1 MHRMRVYTTEA
12 IVLKR
17 HNLGEAD
24 RIVTLYTP
32 LLGKLRAVAKGAR
45 RPTSRL
51 AGHLELFSLS
61 MVQLAHGRELEVVTQ
76 AETRDAFRAVRDD
89 LSRTTQAYCALEL
102 VDRLTPDR
110 LENAAVFD
118 LLHELFTGLSGPR
131 PSTLALPYFL
141 VHTLAAL
148 GYRPQ
153 LRQCVVCRGT
163 IVPGVNYFSQALG
176 GVLCPTCGPAEP
188 TAQSIPLQVLKA
200 LRYLQRTPLLADL
213 RVAVTAEIAGGAEAV
228 LRAYGEYLL
237 EHRLHAGEFMDR
249 LRMDSRMQAE
259 AVVPS
264 ATDEVVDPAAA
275 DEGAEPA
282 ATVPAA
288 ASPASTRLPAASVV
302 PAGGWP

>member
-17 HNLGEAD
+17 QNLGEAD

-32 LLGKLRAVAKGAR
+32 LHGKLRAVAKGAR

-51 AGHLELFSLS
+51 AGHLELFCLS
-61 MVQLAHGRELEVVTQ
+61 TLQLAHGRELEVVTQ
-76 AETRDAFRAVRDD
+76 AEMRDAFRAVRDD
-89 LSRTTQAYCALEL
+89 LARTTQAYCALEL

-110 LENAAVFD
+110 LENAGVFE
-118 LLHELFTGLSGPR
+118 LLHELLVGLSGPR

-141 VHTLAAL
+141 VQTLAVL

-153 LRQCVVCRGT
+153 LSQCVICRAT
-163 IVPGVNYFSQALG
+163 IAPGANYFSQSLG

-188 TAQSIPLQVLKA
+188 TAQTIPLQVLKA
-200 LRYLQRTPLLADL
+200 LRYLQRTPLLADV

-237 EHRLHAGEFMDR
+237 EHRLRAGEFMDR
-249 LRMDSRMQAE
+249 VRMDNRLRSDGAGAPLPEAE
-259 AVVPS
+259 
-264 ATDEVVDPAAA
+264 DAA
-275 DEGAEPA
+275 DHA
-282 ATVPAA
+282 A
-288 ASPASTRLPAASVV
+288 
-302 PAGGWP
+302 